1 VFLPVRSAAIFSASL
16 YHIKLNKGGFWEM
29 AKKRASLAIVIIM
42 LFVQYTYGLGFTQQ
56 VKAAA
61 IEQDRDIITSVSMA
75 VYGPDGQTVT
85 GSVYDVDST
94 VALDYTWS
102 LPNGHGYAQGDSFT
116 FQLPE
121 QFELFND
128 IQGGLVSDEGDVGAF
143 TVSQSTHQVVM
154 TFNDYIQNHDN
165 VQGTLRINT
174 KFDKQIIS
182 GSTVQQILFPV
193 NGGIQTISVAFKP
206 SVGSTIEKKGISSG
220 FNADLIF
227 WTVDVNKKLEP
238 VSNAVVTDPVPAGLS
253 LDSTVTLAVYQL
265 NVLLDGTVTQGLPVD
280 SSKYTADVSGGTLV
294 LRFTDPV
301 ITGAYRIAYTTQ
313 VVSDSLI
320 SFTNTATFT
329 GDGRDP
335 VSGSDTVVIERGG
348 SIKKK
353 AANYEWGKQTITWAI
368 EYNYNNRTIS
378 AENAVLTDVFNNS
391 QQLVADSLQVYPV
404 TLDSA
409 GGAVKGT
416 ALTAGMDYA
425 VTPVA
430 AGTDSGFKLE
440 FTGIVTSAY
449 LIEYKTKAV
458 DRVFSDT
465 TITNTVSD
473 STYSD
478 QATQIIRPAIIYK
491 NLSGVNYATHV
502 TDWKITLNGDNYPMS
517 QVVVTDSFPYG
528 GQKYIPG
535 SLVVRNAAGTVLNTS
550 AYSLIVGSPAQPNES
565 FQVKFNSPISGTHT
579 ISYQTEFSNDWLTG
593 STDNF
598 INVARID
605 WKDSGNNAQWTEARG
620 QFIPGPEVKN
630 NGFKSGVYNASSKE
644 ITWTVGINYNSKAI
658 ADPLVSDILNAG
670 QSLVQDSLAVYRMNI
685 APGGAHSFGTELA
698 SSAYRYSVG
707 SGNELLVD
715 FDNAI
720 NSPYYVVF
728 KTTLEGQLIGTT
740 IANTAKL
747 LDGTK
752 KVSKDLKASV
762 DIPYGD
768 EYVFKDGVQNGDK
781 LQWTIAIN
789 RTQSHVKDAV
799 ITDVPSINQILLPD
813 TFHLYRTVTAVNGDV
828 TKSGPELVKDTDYM
842 LNISA
847 DAEGK
852 QTFIL
857 SFAQDIDSAY
867 VLEYQSLIVANTGDK
882 LVNTVNFSGNNVVL
896 VNRDT
901 SKEIIVGVSSGSGT
915 GSGVRGTLNVHKVD
929 GNDSTKALAGATFE
943 LYRLNGSDHVLVN
956 TRTTD
961 AAGNAVFNNI
971 WLGSYV
977 LIETAAPAG
986 YVLDPIERP
995 VTIGSSAVVSLT
1007 VANTPAEQPTPIP
1020 TPVPTATIAPT
1031 EAPTATPVP
1040 TDTPVETA
1048 GPTATNGPGATPNP
1062 TASLVIPGITPAP
1075 TSAGTVVP
1083 GIIIDDPEIPAGP
1096 GLPATAQ
1103 PSAPAAAVTP
1113 EPEVTIDDTIP
1124 LGTVDIE
1131 DDAIPKGTATD
1142 PDSGGTLPQTGENS
1156 PLPIYLAGFGL
1167 IIIGFVLRRVYR
1179 RNRNQE

>member
-1 VFLPVRSAAIFSASL
+1 MV
-16 YHIKLNKGGFWEM
+16 
-29 AKKRASLAIVIIM
+29 KKRTSLAIVIIM
-42 LFVQYTYGLGFTQQ
+42 LFVQYAYGLGFTQQ
-56 VKAAA
+56 VKAEG

-94 VALDYTWS
+94 VTLDYTWS
-102 LPNGHGYAQGDSFT
+102 LPNGHGYVQGDSFT

-128 IQGGLVSDEGDVGAF
+128 IQGGLVSDDGDVGTF

-154 TFNDYIQNHDN
+154 TFNDYIQSHDN

-174 KFDKQIIS
+174 KFDKQVIS

-206 SVGSTIEKKGISSG
+206 TVGSTIEKKGVSSG
-220 FNADLIF
+220 FNADHIF
-227 WTVDVNKKLEP
+227 WTVDVNRKLEP

-265 NVLLDGTVTQGLPVD
+265 NVLLDGTVTQGQLVD
-280 SSKYTADVSGGTLV
+280 SGKYTADVSGGELV

-313 VVSDSLI
+313 VVSDSLT

-335 VSGSDTVVIERGG
+335 VSSSATVVIERGG

-353 AANYEWGKQTITWAI
+353 AASYEWGKQTISWAI
-368 EYNYNNRTIS
+368 EYNYNKRTIS
-378 AENAVLTDVFNNS
+378 AENAVLTDVFNQS
-391 QQLVADSLQVYPV
+391 QQLVADSLRIYPV

-409 GGAVKGT
+409 GGAAKGT
-416 ALTAGMDYA
+416 ALTAGADYT
-425 VTPVA
+425 VTPVVE
-430 AGTDSGFKLE
+430 GTNAGFKLE
-440 FTGIVTSAY
+440 FADAVTSAY

-478 QATQIIRPAIIYK
+478 KATQLIRPAIIYK

-528 GQKYIPG
+528 GQKFIEG
-535 SLVVRNAAGTVLNTS
+535 SLVVRNEAGTVLNAS
-550 AYSLIVGSPAQPNES
+550 AYTLIAGSPAQPNAG
-565 FQVKFNSPISGTHT
+565 FKVKFNSPISGTYT

-593 STDNF
+593 TTDNF

-605 WKDSGNNAQWTEARG
+605 WKDSANNVQWTEARG

-630 NGFKSGVYNASSKE
+630 NGFKSGVYDASAKE
-644 ITWTVGINYNSKAI
+644 ITWTVGVNYNSNAI
-658 ADPLVSDILNAG
+658 ADPRVTDILNAG
-670 QSLVQDSLAVYRMNI
+670 QSLVPGSLKVYRMNI

-698 SSAYRYSVG
+698 GSSYSYTVG
-707 SGNELLVD
+707 SGNELQVD

-728 KTTLEGQLIGTT
+728 KTSLAGQLIGPTV
-740 IANTAKL
+740 ANTANL

-762 DIPYGD
+762 DIPHGD

-799 ITDVPSINQILLPD
+799 ITDVPSTNQILLPD

-828 TKSGPELVKDTDYM
+828 TKSGPELIKDTDYT

-852 QTFIL
+852 QTFVL
-857 SFAQDIDSAY
+857 SFLQDIHSAY

-882 LVNTVNFSGNNVVL
+882 LVNTVNLSGNNVVL
-896 VNRDT
+896 VNKDT

-915 GSGVRGTLNVHKVD
+915 GSGVRGTLNVHKID
-929 GNDSTKALAGATFE
+929 AGDSTKALAGATFD
-943 LYRLNGSDHVLVN
+943 LYRLNGSDRVLVN

-986 YVLDPIERP
+986 YVLDTSEHA
-995 VTIGSSAVVSLT
+995 VTIGSSAAVNLT
-1007 VANTPAEQPTPIP
+1007 LANTPAERSTATPTPI
-1020 TPVPTATIAPT
+1020 PTATIAPT
-1031 EAPTATPVP
+1031 EAPTATPLPTVP
-1040 TDTPVETA
+1040 PVETA
-1048 GPTATNGPGATPNP
+1048 GPTAAPTATNGPEATPNP
-1062 TASLVIPGITPAP
+1062 TAPPVTPDITPVP
-1075 TSAGTVVP
+1075 TPAGTVVP
-1083 GIIIDDPEIPAGP
+1083 GIIIDDLEIPAGP

-1103 PSAPAAAVTP
+1103 PSAPVAVVTP
-1113 EPEVTIDDTIP
+1113 APVTPAPEVPVDEDIP
-1124 LGTVDIE
+1124 LGGVDIE
-1131 DDAIPKGTATD
+1131 DEDIPQGTVTAT
-1142 PDSGGTLPQTGENS
+1142 DSGGTLPQTGENS
-1156 PLPIYLAGFGL
+1156 PLPIYMAGLGL
-1167 IIIGFVLRRVYR
+1167 ILIGFVLHRVYR